1 MKIPKF
7 LNINCQEATM
17 LGSKQV
23 DSKLNWVEILQLKL
37 HYLICKPCK
46 YFSKQVKIIH
56 SSLKN
61 VKNNTSISF
70 SDEKKQTLQ
79 EKINLIHKNM

>member
-1 MKIPKF
+1 MIIPKF
-7 LNINCQEATM
+7 LNINCKEATM
-17 LGSKQV
+17 LSSKQL
-23 DSKLNWVEILQLKL
+23 DAKLNWAEMLQLKI

-46 YFSKQVKIIH
+46 YFAKQVKIIN

-70 SDEKKQTLQ
+70 SDEKKHTLQ